1 MFFLDQKLQE
11 AKDLSVLL
19 TIVSQT
25 ILKVPNFIV
34 VQAIFVE

>member
-1 MFFLDQKLQE
+1 MFSLDQKLQE

-25 ILKVPNFIV
+25 ILKVPNLIV
-34 VQAIFVE
+34 VPAIFVE